1 MKKRIED
8 LLCELS
14 QPILEKHGFYFV
26 DSEYKKE
33 GADWYLRLF
42 IDKDGGITVN
52 DCQLVSEE
60 LSSKL
65 DEADPI
71 EHSYIFEVS
80 SPGIERPLKKDID
93 FKRHLDK
100 LVEVKFYKPF
110 QNNKIIKGKLL
121 NYNDEN
127 ISIEY
132 SGETL
137 VINKTLI
144 AIIKPSFSFKGKEG
158 K

>member
-8 LLCELS
+8 LLCDLS
-14 QPILEKHGFYFV
+14 QPVLEKNGFYFV
-26 DSEYKKE
+26 DTEYKKE

-42 IDKDGGITVN
+42 IDKDGGINVN

-60 LSSKL
+60 LSTKL

-93 FKRHLDK
+93 FKRNLNK
-100 LVEVKFYKPF
+100 LVEVKFYKPYK
-110 QNNKIIKGKLL
+110 NKKIIKGKLL
-121 NYNDEN
+121 DYSDES
-127 ISIEY
+127 ISIEC

-137 VINKTLI
+137 EISKNLI

>member
-1 MKKRIED
+1 MKKKIED
-8 LLCELS
+8 ILYDLSKPLLD
-14 QPILEKHGFYFV
+14 KHNFYYI

-33 GADWYLRLF
+33 GAYWYLRLF
-42 IDKDGGITVN
+42 IDKEGGITVN
-52 DCQLVSEE
+52 DCQEISEII
-60 LSSKL
+60 SQKL
-65 DEADPI
+65 DELDPI